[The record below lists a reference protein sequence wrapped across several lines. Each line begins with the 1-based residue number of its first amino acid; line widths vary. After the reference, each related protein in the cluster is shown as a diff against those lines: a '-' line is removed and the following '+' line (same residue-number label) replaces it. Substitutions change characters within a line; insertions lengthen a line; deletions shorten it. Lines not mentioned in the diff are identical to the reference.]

1 MALSK
6 ESAQA
11 ALRWYP
17 KLISELH
24 QNHNPGTHHRN
35 LPEYS
40 GIYYN
45 DARTMMIEIF
55 IDSSGSETSLNLAF
69 QGLESEIFP
78 LTHYHLDEFTWL
90 VSRNEF
96 ARRGRFTNYDANY
109 FKICF
114 GQKAQED
121 RVTYFTWWHD
131 KYLHEPEKFTKS
143 AAENGPA

>member
-1 MALSK
+1 
-6 ESAQA
+6 
-11 ALRWYP
+11 
-17 KLISELH
+17 
-24 QNHNPGTHHRN
+24 
-35 LPEYS
+35 
-40 GIYYN
+40 
-45 DARTMMIEIF
+45 MMIEIF
-55 IDSSGSETSLNLAF
+55 TDSSDSETSLKLAF

-78 LTHYHLDEFTWL
+78 LTHYHHDEFTWL

-131 KYLHEPEKFTKS
+131 KYLHETENFTKS